1 MLKNIR
7 RLVVAQLDKKNIQQ
21 LLEAKKFDELRH
33 QFSCADPADVADVLD
48 ELESSELELVFSIL
62 DNEVA
67 SEVLSE
73 MDSEEIEDVLESLE
87 PSRLAKVME
96 EMAPDDA
103 ADLFNELDARDQSR
117 VLHFFDPEKKK
128 EIQELA
134 HYQEDTA
141 GGLMTPEFYAVS
153 SEVTVQQAIAAL
165 AEADYSDPITSVF
178 VVDKKRRLVGNISI
192 SELISKPAKALV
204 KEVVDPEPVFA
215 FVDED
220 QVEVAQKV
228 RKYDL
233 LVIPVVD
240 HDMKLIGR
248 ITVDDV
254 IDVIDEEASEDMARM
269 AGAPDIEHNESS
281 PLSIVRLRLPW
292 LLVTMVTGTLVSFVV
307 QKITGIQR
315 AVCLV
320 AFIPVILG
328 MGGNTGMQAT
338 AVTIRSIALGEIKF
352 SRLAGIFR
360 REMLVGAIMGT
371 VCGIII
377 AAVVWVNLIYFAKV
391 DPGISLVRLIA
402 VVACSMFSAMTFA
415 ALTGTVFPIVLHRLN
430 IDPAVAS
437 GPFVSTGND
446 LSASLIYLLMCYLM
460 LTA

>member
-1 MLKNIR
+1 M
-7 RLVVAQLDKKNIQQ
+7 AHLDKKNIQQ

-33 QFSCADPADVADVLD
+33 QFACTDPADVADALEELD
-48 ELESSELELVFSIL
+48 SNELELVFSIL

-73 MDSEEIEDVLESLE
+73 MDSEDVEDVLEKLP

-103 ADLFNELDARDQSR
+103 ADLFNELDAQEQNRI
-117 VLHFFDPEKKK
+117 LHFLDPDKKK

-134 HYQEDTA
+134 HYEEDSA
-141 GGLMTPEFYAVS
+141 GGLMTPEFCAVS
-153 SEVTVQQAIAAL
+153 SEATVQQAISAL
-165 AEADYSDPITSVF
+165 AAADYSDPITSVF
-178 VVDKKRRLVGNISI
+178 VVDQEGHLVGDINI
-192 SELISKPAKALV
+192 SELISKPGKSLV
-204 KEVVDPEPVFA
+204 KEVVDPDPVFA
-215 FVDED
+215 VVDED

-240 HDMKLIGR
+240 HDKKLIGR
-248 ITVDDV
+248 ITVDDI

-269 AGAPDIEHNESS
+269 AGAPDIEHKESS

-292 LLVTMVTGTLVSFVV
+292 LLITMVTGTLVSFII
-307 QKITGIQR
+307 QKITNIER

-360 REMLVGAIMGT
+360 REMLVGAMMGT
-371 VCGIII
+371 VCSIII
-377 AAVVWVNLIYFAKV
+377 AGVVWVNLTYFSRG
-391 DPGISLVRLIA
+391 DLGISLLRLIT
-402 VVACSMFSAMTFA
+402 VVGCSMFSAMTFA
-415 ALTGTVFPIVLHRLN
+415 ALTGTIFPIVLHRFN

-446 LSASLIYLLMCYLM
+446 LSASLIYLVMCYLM
-460 LTA
+460 LTV

>member
-1 MLKNIR
+1 M
-7 RLVVAQLDKKNIQQ
+7 AQLDTKNIQQ
-21 LLEAKKFDELRH
+21 LLEAKKFDELRQ

-48 ELESSELELVFSIL
+48 ELEGGDLELVFSIL

-73 MDSEEIEDVLESLE
+73 MDSEEIEDVLESIE

-103 ADLFNELDARDQSR
+103 ADLFNELDAREQSR
-117 VLHFFDPEKKK
+117 ILHFLDPEKKK

-134 HYQEDTA
+134 DYQEDTA
-141 GGLMTPEFYAVS
+141 GGLMTPEFCAVS
-153 SEVTVQQAIAAL
+153 SEVTVQQAIGAL

-178 VVDKKRRLVGNISI
+178 VVDKEGHLAGNIRI
-192 SELISKPAKALV
+192 SELISKPGKALV
-204 KEVVDPEPVFA
+204 KEVVDPDPVFA

-220 QVEVAQKV
+220 QVEVAHKV

-292 LLVTMVTGTLVSFVV
+292 LLITMVTGTLVSFVI
-307 QKITGIQR
+307 QKITGIER

-391 DPGISLVRLIA
+391 DPGISLARLIA

-415 ALTGTVFPIVLHRLN
+415 ALTGTVFPIILHRLN

>member
-1 MLKNIR
+1 M
-7 RLVVAQLDKKNIQQ
+7 AHLDKKNIQQ
-21 LLEAKKFDELRH
+21 LLEAKKFDELRQ
-33 QFSCADPADVADVLD
+33 QFSSTDPADVADALEELD
-48 ELESSELELVFSIL
+48 SSELELVFSIL
-62 DNEVA
+62 DNEAA

-73 MDSEEIEDVLESLE
+73 MDPEEVEDVIESLE
-87 PSRLAKVME
+87 PARLAKVME

-103 ADLFNELDARDQSR
+103 ADLFNELDAQEQNQI
-117 VLHFFDPEKKK
+117 LHFFDPVKKK

-134 HYQEDTA
+134 HYEEDSA
-141 GGLMTPEFYAVS
+141 GGLMTPEFCAVS
-153 SEVTVQQAIAAL
+153 SEATVQQAIGAL

-178 VVDKKRRLVGNISI
+178 VVDQKGLLVGDINI
-192 SELISKPAKALV
+192 SELISKPGKALV
-204 KEVVDPEPVFA
+204 KDVIDPDPVFA

-220 QVEVAQKV
+220 QMEVAQKV

-240 HDMKLIGR
+240 HDKKLIGR
-248 ITVDDV
+248 ITVDDI
-254 IDVIDEEASEDMARM
+254 IDVIDEEASEDIARM

-292 LLVTMVTGTLVSFVV
+292 LLITMVTGTLVSIVI
-307 QKITGIQR
+307 QKITNIKP

-371 VCGIII
+371 VCSIII
-377 AAVVWVNLIYFAKV
+377 AAVVWVNLIYFANF
-391 DPGISLVRLIA
+391 DPGISLFRLII

-415 ALTGTVFPIVLHRLN
+415 ALTGTVFPIVLHRFN

-446 LSASLIYLLMCYLM
+446 LSASLIYLVMCYLM
-460 LTA
+460 LTV

>member
-1 MLKNIR
+1 M
-7 RLVVAQLDKKNIQQ
+7 AHLDKKIIQQ
-21 LLEAKKFDELRH
+21 LLEDKKFDELRH
-33 QFSCADPADVADVLD
+33 QFSCTDPADVADVL
-48 ELESSELELVFSIL
+48 EEFESNELELVFSIL

-73 MDSEEIEDVLESLE
+73 MDSEEVEDVIYSLP

-103 ADLFNELDARDQSR
+103 ADLFNELDAKEQNRI
-117 VLHFFDPEKKK
+117 LHFFDPAKKK

-134 HYQEDTA
+134 LYEEDTA
-141 GGLMTPEFYAVS
+141 GGLMTPEFCAVS
-153 SEVTVQQAIAAL
+153 SEVTVQQAIGAL

-178 VVDKKRRLVGNISI
+178 VVDQQGHLVGDINI
-192 SELISKPAKALV
+192 SELISKPGKALV
-204 KEVVDPEPVFA
+204 KEVIDPDPVFA

-220 QVEVAQKV
+220 QMEVAQKV

-240 HDMKLIGR
+240 RDKKLIGR

-292 LLVTMVTGTLVSFVV
+292 LLITMVTGTLVSFVI
-307 QKITGIQR
+307 QKITDIDR

-371 VCGIII
+371 VCGVLISV
-377 AAVVWVNLIYFAKV
+377 VVWVNLSYFAKV
-391 DPGISLVRLIA
+391 DPGISLFRLIT

-446 LSASLIYLLMCYLM
+446 LSASLIYLVMCYFM
-460 LTA
+460 LVV

>member
-1 MLKNIR
+1 M
-7 RLVVAQLDKKNIQQ
+7 AQLDKKNIQQ
-21 LLEAKKFDELRH
+21 LLEAKKFDELRE
-33 QFSCADPADVADVLD
+33 QFSCADPADVADILD
-48 ELESSELELVFSIL
+48 ELESGELELVFSIL

-73 MDSEEIEDVLESLE
+73 MDSEEIEDVLESIE

-103 ADLFNELDARDQSR
+103 ADLFNELDAREQSK
-117 VLHFFDPEKKK
+117 VLRFFDPEKKK

-141 GGLMTPEFYAVS
+141 GGLMTPEFCAVS
-153 SEVTVQQAIAAL
+153 SEVTVQQAIRSL

-178 VVDKKRRLVGNISI
+178 VVDKDGRLVGNISI
-192 SELISKPAKALV
+192 SELIAKPGKALV

-248 ITVDDV
+248 ITVDDI

-292 LLVTMVTGTLVSFVV
+292 LLVTMVTGTLVSFII
-307 QKITGIQR
+307 QKITGIER
-315 AVCLV
+315 AVYLV

-360 REMLVGAIMGT
+360 REVLVGAIMGT

-377 AAVVWVNLIYFAKV
+377 AAVVWVNLIYFAKI
-391 DPGISLVRLIA
+391 DPGISLLRLIA
-402 VVACSMFSAMTFA
+402 VVACSMFCAMTFA

>member
-1 MLKNIR
+1 M
-7 RLVVAQLDKKNIQQ
+7 AQLDKNNIQQ
-21 LLEAKKFDELRH
+21 LLEAKKFDELRK
-33 QFSCADPADVADVLD
+33 QFSCADPADVADILD
-48 ELESSELELVFSIL
+48 ELESDELELVFSIL

-103 ADLFNELDARDQSR
+103 ADLFNEMDAREQSR
-117 VLHFFDPEKKK
+117 ILHFFDPEKKK

-134 HYQEDTA
+134 HYQEDSA
-141 GGLMTPEFYAVS
+141 GGLMTPEFCAVS
-153 SEVTVQQAIAAL
+153 SEVTVQEAIGAL

-178 VVDKKRRLVGNISI
+178 VIDKDGHLVGNISI
-192 SELISKPAKALV
+192 SELISKPGKALV
-204 KEVVDPEPVFA
+204 KEVIAPDPVFV

-254 IDVIDEEASEDMARM
+254 IDVIDEEASEDMAWM

-292 LLVTMVTGTLVSFVV
+292 LLVTMVTGTLVSFVI
-307 QKITGIQR
+307 QKITGIER

-338 AVTIRSIALGEIKF
+338 AVTIRSIALGEIKI

-377 AAVVWVNLIYFAKV
+377 AAVVWVNLIYFAKI
-391 DPGISLVRLIA
+391 DPGISLLRLIA

-415 ALTGTVFPIVLHRLN
+415 ALTGTVFPILLHRLN

>member
-1 MLKNIR
+1 M
-7 RLVVAQLDKKNIQQ
+7 AHLDKKNIQQ
-21 LLEAKKFDELRH
+21 LLDAKKFDELRF
-33 QFSCADPADVADVLD
+33 QFSCTDPADVADALD
-48 ELESSELELVFSIL
+48 ELDSSELELVFSIL
-62 DNEVA
+62 DNEAA

-73 MDSEEIEDVLESLE
+73 MDSDEIEDVLESL
-87 PSRLAKVME
+87 PPARLAKVME

-103 ADLFNELDARDQSR
+103 ADLFNELDIQEQNKI
-117 VLHFFDPEKKK
+117 LHFLDPVKKK

-134 HYQEDTA
+134 HYEEDSA
-141 GGLMTPEFYAVS
+141 GGLMTPEFCAVS
-153 SEVTVQQAIAAL
+153 SEATVQQAIGAL
-165 AEADYSDPITSVF
+165 VEADYSDPITSVF
-178 VVDKKRRLVGNISI
+178 VVDQEGHLVGDINI
-192 SELISKPAKALV
+192 SELISKAGKSLV
-204 KEVVDPEPVFA
+204 KEVIDPDPVFA

-220 QVEVAQKV
+220 QVEVAHKV

-240 HDMKLIGR
+240 HNKKLIGR
-248 ITVDDV
+248 ITVDDI

-292 LLVTMVTGTLVSFVV
+292 LLITMVTGTLVSFVI
-307 QKITGIQR
+307 QKITSIER

-360 REMLVGAIMGT
+360 REMFVGAMMGT
-371 VCGIII
+371 VCSIIV
-377 AAVVWVNLIYFAKV
+377 AGVVWINLMYFSKF
-391 DPGISLVRLIA
+391 DPEISLLRLIA
-402 VVACSMFSAMTFA
+402 VVGCSMFSAMTFA
-415 ALTGTVFPIVLHRLN
+415 ALTGTVFPIVLHRFN

-446 LSASLIYLLMCYLM
+446 LSASLIYLVMCYLM
-460 LTA
+460 LTI

>member
-1 MLKNIR
+1 
-7 RLVVAQLDKKNIQQ
+7 VAHLDKKNIQR
-21 LLEAKKFDELRH
+21 LLETKKFDELRQ
-33 QFSCADPADVADVLD
+33 QFSCTDPADVADALD
-48 ELESSELELVFSIL
+48 ELDSEELEQVFSIL

-73 MDSEEIEDVLESLE
+73 MDSDDVEDVIYRLP
-87 PSRLAKVME
+87 PSRLAKVMQ

-103 ADLFNELDARDQSR
+103 ADLFNELDIQDRNK
-117 VLHFFDPEKKK
+117 VLHFFAPAKKK

-141 GGLMTPEFYAVS
+141 GGLMTPEFCAVS
-153 SEVTVQQAIAAL
+153 SEATVQQAISAL
-165 AEADYSDPITSVF
+165 AKADYSDPVTSVF
-178 VVDKKRRLVGNISI
+178 VVDKEARLVGTITI
-192 SELISKPAKALV
+192 SELIAKPGSSLV
-204 KEVVDPEPVFA
+204 KEVVEPDPVFA
-215 FVDED
+215 YVDED
-220 QVEVAQKV
+220 QVDVAHKV

-240 HDMKLIGR
+240 HEKRLIGR
-248 ITVDDV
+248 ITVDDI
-254 IDVIDEEASEDMARM
+254 IDVIDEEAAEDMARM

-281 PLSIVRLRLPW
+281 PVSIVRLRLPW

-307 QKITGIQR
+307 QKITSIER

-320 AFIPVILG
+320 AFVPVILG

-371 VCGIII
+371 VCSVII
-377 AAVVWVNLIYFAKV
+377 AGVVWINLTFFAKA
-391 DPGISLVRLIA
+391 DMGISLIRLIL
-402 VVACSMFSAMTFA
+402 VVGCSMFCAMTFA
-415 ALTGTVFPIVLHRLN
+415 ALTGTVFPIVLHRFN

>member
-1 MLKNIR
+1 M
-7 RLVVAQLDKKNIQQ
+7 AHLDKKNIQQ
-21 LLEAKKFDELRH
+21 LLEAKNFDELRQ
-33 QFSCADPADVADVLD
+33 QFSSTDPADVADALEELD
-48 ELESSELELVFSIL
+48 SSELELVFSIL
-62 DNEVA
+62 DNEAA

-73 MDSEEIEDVLESLE
+73 MDLEEVEDVIESLE
-87 PSRLAKVME
+87 PARLAKVME

-103 ADLFNELDARDQSR
+103 ADLFNELDAQEQNQI
-117 VLHFFDPEKKK
+117 LHFFDPVKKK

-134 HYQEDTA
+134 HYEEDSA
-141 GGLMTPEFYAVS
+141 GGLMTPEFCAVP
-153 SEVTVQQAIAAL
+153 SEVTVQQAIGAL

-178 VVDKKRRLVGNISI
+178 VVDQKGILVGDINI
-192 SELISKPAKALV
+192 SELISKPGKSLV
-204 KEVVDPEPVFA
+204 KDVIDPDPVFA

-233 LVIPVVD
+233 LVIPVVN
-240 HDMKLIGR
+240 HDKKLIGR
-248 ITVDDV
+248 ITVDDI
-254 IDVIDEEASEDMARM
+254 IDVIDEEASEDIARM

-292 LLVTMVTGTLVSFVV
+292 LLITMVTGTLVSIVI
-307 QKITGIQR
+307 QKISSIER

-371 VCGIII
+371 VCSIII
-377 AAVVWVNLIYFAKV
+377 AVVVWGNLIYFANIE
-391 DPGISLVRLIA
+391 PSISLFRLII

-415 ALTGTVFPIVLHRLN
+415 ALTGTVFPIVLHRFN

-446 LSASLIYLLMCYLM
+446 LSASLIYLMMCYLM
-460 LTA
+460 LTV

>member
-1 MLKNIR
+1 M
-7 RLVVAQLDKKNIQQ
+7 AQLDTKNIQQ
-21 LLEAKKFDELRH
+21 LLEAKKFDELRQ

-48 ELESSELELVFSIL
+48 ELDGGDLELVFSIL

-73 MDSEEIEDVLESLE
+73 MDSEEIEDVLESIE

-103 ADLFNELDARDQSR
+103 ADLFNELDAREQSR
-117 VLHFFDPEKKK
+117 ILHFLDPEKKK

-134 HYQEDTA
+134 DYQEDTA
-141 GGLMTPEFYAVS
+141 GGLMTPEFCAVS
-153 SEVTVQQAIAAL
+153 SEVTVQQAIGAL

-178 VVDKKRRLVGNISI
+178 VVDKEGHLAGNIRI
-192 SELISKPAKALV
+192 SELISKPGKALV
-204 KEVVDPEPVFA
+204 KEVVDPDPVFA

-220 QVEVAQKV
+220 QVEVAHKV

-292 LLVTMVTGTLVSFVV
+292 LLITMVTGTLVSFVI
-307 QKITGIQR
+307 QKITGIER

-360 REMLVGAIMGT
+360 REMLVGAMMGT
-371 VCGIII
+371 VCGMII

-391 DPGISLVRLIA
+391 DPGISLARLIA

-415 ALTGTVFPIVLHRLN
+415 ALTGTVFPIILHRLN

>member
-1 MLKNIR
+1 
-7 RLVVAQLDKKNIQQ
+7 
-21 LLEAKKFDELRH
+21 
-33 QFSCADPADVADVLD
+33 
-48 ELESSELELVFSIL
+48 
-62 DNEVA
+62 
-67 SEVLSE
+67 
-73 MDSEEIEDVLESLE
+73 
-87 PSRLAKVME
+87 
-96 EMAPDDA
+96 
-103 ADLFNELDARDQSR
+103 
-117 VLHFFDPEKKK
+117 
-128 EIQELA
+128 
-134 HYQEDTA
+134 
-141 GGLMTPEFYAVS
+141 
-153 SEVTVQQAIAAL
+153 L

-178 VVDKKRRLVGNISI
+178 VVDQEGHLVGDINI
-192 SELISKPAKALV
+192 SELISKPGKFLV
-204 KEVVDPEPVFA
+204 KEVIDPDPVFA
-215 FVDED
+215 VVDED

-233 LVIPVVD
+233 LVIPVVN
-240 HDMKLIGR
+240 HDKKLIGR
-248 ITVDDV
+248 ITVDDI

-292 LLVTMVTGTLVSFVV
+292 LLITMVTGTLVSFVV
-307 QKITGIQR
+307 QKITGIER

-371 VCGIII
+371 VCSIII
-377 AAVVWVNLIYFAKV
+377 AGVVWVNLTYFSIV
-391 DPGISLVRLIA
+391 DPGISLLRLII
-402 VVACSMFSAMTFA
+402 VVGCSMFSAMTFA
-415 ALTGTVFPIVLHRLN
+415 ALTGTVFPIVLHRFN

-446 LSASLIYLLMCYLM
+446 LSASLIYLMMCYLM
-460 LTA
+460 LTV

>member
-1 MLKNIR
+1 MT
-7 RLVVAQLDKKNIQQ
+7 QLDTKNIQQ
-21 LLEAKKFDELRH
+21 LLEAKKFDELRQ

-48 ELESSELELVFSIL
+48 ELEGGDLELVFSIL

-73 MDSEEIEDVLESLE
+73 MDSEEIEDVLESIE

-103 ADLFNELDARDQSR
+103 ADLFNELDAREQSR
-117 VLHFFDPEKKK
+117 VLHFLDPEKKK

-134 HYQEDTA
+134 DYQEDTA
-141 GGLMTPEFYAVS
+141 GGLMTPEFCAVS
-153 SEVTVQQAIAAL
+153 SEVTVQQAIGAL

-178 VVDKKRRLVGNISI
+178 VVDKEGHLAGNIRI
-192 SELISKPAKALV
+192 SELISKPGKALV
-204 KEVVDPEPVFA
+204 KEVVDPDPVFA

-220 QVEVAQKV
+220 QVEVAHKV

-248 ITVDDV
+248 ITVDDA

-292 LLVTMVTGTLVSFVV
+292 LLITMVTGTLVSFVI
-307 QKITGIQR
+307 QKITGIER

-328 MGGNTGMQAT
+328 MGG
-338 AVTIRSIALGEIKF
+338 IPECR
-352 SRLAGIFR
+352 RL
-360 REMLVGAIMGT
+360 L
-371 VCGIII
+371 
-377 AAVVWVNLIYFAKV
+377 
-391 DPGISLVRLIA
+391 
-402 VVACSMFSAMTFA
+402 
-415 ALTGTVFPIVLHRLN
+415 
-430 IDPAVAS
+430 
-437 GPFVSTGND
+437 
-446 LSASLIYLLMCYLM
+446 
-460 LTA
+460 

>member
-1 MLKNIR
+1 M
-7 RLVVAQLDKKNIQQ
+7 AQLDKKNIQQ

-62 DNEVA
+62 DNEAA
-67 SEVLSE
+67 SELLSE

-103 ADLFNELDARDQSR
+103 ADLFNELDARDQNR
-117 VLHFFDPEKKK
+117 VMHFFDPEKKK
-128 EIQELA
+128 EIQALA
-134 HYQEDTA
+134 DYQEDTA
-141 GGLMTPEFYAVS
+141 GGLMTPEFYSVS
-153 SEVTVQQAIAAL
+153 SEVTVQQAIKAL
-165 AEADYSDPITSVF
+165 AEAEFSDPVTSVF
-178 VVDKKRRLVGNISI
+178 VVDKKGRLVGNISI
-192 SELISKPAKALV
+192 SELISKPGKALV
-204 KEVVDPEPVFA
+204 REVVDPDPVFA
-215 FVDED
+215 LVDED

-248 ITVDDV
+248 ITVDDI

-307 QKITGIQR
+307 QKITGIER

-377 AAVVWVNLIYFAKV
+377 AAVVWVNLIYFVKL
-391 DPGISLVRLIA
+391 DPGISLMRLIA

>member
-1 MLKNIR
+1 MSH
-7 RLVVAQLDKKNIQQ
+7 LDEKHIHQ
-21 LLEAKKFDELRH
+21 LLEEKKFDELRH
-33 QFSCADPADVADVLD
+33 QFSCADPADVADILD
-48 ELESSELELVFSIL
+48 ELESNEVELVFSIL
-62 DNEVA
+62 DNEIA

-73 MDSEEIEDVLESLE
+73 MDSEEVEEVIDSLP

-103 ADLFNELDARDQSR
+103 ADLFNELDAAEQNKI
-117 VLHFFDPEKKK
+117 LHLLDPVKKK
-128 EIQELA
+128 EIQKLA
-134 HYQEDTA
+134 LYEEDTA
-141 GGLMTPEFYAVS
+141 GGLMTPEFCAVS
-153 SEVTVQQAIAAL
+153 SESTVQEAIKSL
-165 AEADYSDPITSVF
+165 AEADYSDPVSSVF
-178 VVDKKRRLVGNISI
+178 AVDKQGHLVGDINI
-192 SELISKPAKALV
+192 SELISKPGKALV
-204 KEVVDPEPVFA
+204 KDVVDIEPVYA
-215 FVDED
+215 VVDED
-220 QVEVAQKV
+220 QVDVAQKV

-240 HDMKLIGR
+240 HEKRLIGR
-248 ITVDDV
+248 ITVDDI

-292 LLVTMVTGTLVSFVV
+292 LLVTMVTGTLVSFVI
-307 QKITGIQR
+307 QKITGIER

-320 AFIPVILG
+320 AFVPVILG

-371 VCGIII
+371 VCGVLI
-377 AAVVWVNLIYFAKV
+377 AAVVWINLSYFAKV
-391 DPGISLVRLIA
+391 DPGISLVRLIT

-460 LTA
+460 LAA

>member
-1 MLKNIR
+1 M
-7 RLVVAQLDKKNIQQ
+7 AHLDKKNIQH
-21 LLEAKKFDELRH
+21 LLDAKKFDELRH
-33 QFSCADPADVADVLD
+33 QFSCTDPADVADAIEELD
-48 ELESSELELVFSIL
+48 SDEQELVFSIL
-62 DNEVA
+62 DNEIA

-73 MDSEEIEDVLESLE
+73 MDPEDIEEVLEKLP

-103 ADLFNELDARDQSR
+103 ADLFNDLDTQEQNRI
-117 VLHFFDPEKKK
+117 LHFLEPSKKK

-134 HYQEDTA
+134 HYEEDSA
-141 GGLMTPEFYAVS
+141 GGLMTPEFCAVS
-153 SEVTVQQAIAAL
+153 SEATVQQAISAL

-178 VVDKKRRLVGNISI
+178 VVDKEGHLVGDINI
-192 SELISKPAKALV
+192 SELISKPGKSLV
-204 KEVVDPEPVFA
+204 KEVVDPDPVFA
-215 FVDED
+215 VVDED

-240 HDMKLIGR
+240 HDKKLIGR
-248 ITVDDV
+248 ITVDDI

-292 LLVTMVTGTLVSFVV
+292 LLITMVTGTLVSFII
-307 QKITGIQR
+307 QKITNIER

-371 VCGIII
+371 VCSIII
-377 AAVVWVNLIYFAKV
+377 AGVVWINLTYFARI
-391 DPGISLVRLIA
+391 DSGISLIRLIT
-402 VVACSMFSAMTFA
+402 VVGCSMFSAMTFA
-415 ALTGTVFPIVLHRLN
+415 ALTGTIFPIVLHRFN

-446 LSASLIYLLMCYLM
+446 LSASLIYLVMCYLM
-460 LTA
+460 LTI

>member
-1 MLKNIR
+1 M
-7 RLVVAQLDKKNIQQ
+7 AQLDTKNIQQ
-21 LLEAKKFDELRH
+21 LLEAKKFDELRQ

-48 ELESSELELVFSIL
+48 ELDGGDLELVFSIL

-73 MDSEEIEDVLESLE
+73 MDSEEIEDVLESIE

-103 ADLFNELDARDQSR
+103 ADLFNELDAREQSR
-117 VLHFFDPEKKK
+117 ILHFLDPEKKK

-134 HYQEDTA
+134 DYQEDTA
-141 GGLMTPEFYAVS
+141 GGLMTPEFCAVS
-153 SEVTVQQAIAAL
+153 SEVTVQQAIGAL

-178 VVDKKRRLVGNISI
+178 VVDKEGHLAGNIRI
-192 SELISKPAKALV
+192 SELISKPGKALV
-204 KEVVDPEPVFA
+204 KEVVDPDPVFA

-220 QVEVAQKV
+220 QVEVAHKV

-292 LLVTMVTGTLVSFVV
+292 LLITMVTGTLVSFVI
-307 QKITGIQR
+307 QKITGIER

-371 VCGIII
+371 VCGMII

>member
-1 MLKNIR
+1 M
-7 RLVVAQLDKKNIQQ
+7 AHLDEKHIQQ
-21 LLEAKKFDELRH
+21 LLEDKKFDELRH

-48 ELESSELELVFSIL
+48 ELESNKLELVFSIL

-73 MDSEEIEDVLESLE
+73 MDSEEVEELIDSL
-87 PSRLAKVME
+87 PPARLAKVME

-103 ADLFNELDARDQSR
+103 ADLFNELEASEQSKI
-117 VLHFFDPEKKK
+117 LHFLDPAKKK
-128 EIQELA
+128 EIQGLA
-134 HYQEDTA
+134 LYEEDTA
-141 GGLMTPEFYAVS
+141 GGLMTPEFCVVS
-153 SEVTVQQAIAAL
+153 SEATVQQAIGAL
-165 AEADYSDPITSVF
+165 AAADYSDPISSVF
-178 VVDKKRRLVGNISI
+178 VVDKQGHLVGDINI
-192 SELISKPAKALV
+192 SELISKPGKALV
-204 KEVVDPEPVFA
+204 KEVVDPDPVFA
-215 FVDED
+215 VVDED
-220 QVEVAQKV
+220 QVDVAQKV

-240 HDMKLIGR
+240 HDKKLIGR
-248 ITVDDV
+248 ITVDDI
-254 IDVIDEEASEDMARM
+254 IDVIDEEASEDMAWM

-292 LLVTMVTGTLVSFVV
+292 LLITMVTGTLVSFVI
-307 QKITGIQR
+307 QKITNIER

-320 AFIPVILG
+320 AFVPVILG

-371 VCGIII
+371 VCGVLI
-377 AAVVWVNLIYFAKV
+377 AAVVWINLSYFAKV
-391 DPGISLVRLIA
+391 DPGISLPRLIT

-446 LSASLIYLLMCYLM
+446 LSASLIYLVMCYLM
-460 LTA
+460 LAA

>member
-1 MLKNIR
+1 M
-7 RLVVAQLDKKNIQQ
+7 AHLDKKNVQE

-33 QFSCADPADVADVLD
+33 QFSCTDPADVADVLD
-48 ELESSELELVFSIL
+48 ELESNELELVFSIL

-73 MDSEEIEDVLESLE
+73 MDSEEIEDVIESLA

-103 ADLFNELDARDQSR
+103 ADLFNDLDIQEQNRI
-117 VLHFFDPEKKK
+117 LHFFAPAKKK

-134 HYQEDTA
+134 HYEEDTA
-141 GGLMTPEFYAVS
+141 GGLMTPEFCAVS
-153 SEVTVQQAIAAL
+153 SEATVQQAIGAL
-165 AEADYSDPITSVF
+165 AEQDTSDPITSVF
-178 VVDKKRRLVGNISI
+178 VIDKDGHLVGDINI
-192 SELISKPAKALV
+192 SELISKPGKALV
-204 KEVVDPEPVFA
+204 KEVIDPDPVFA
-215 FVDED
+215 LVDED
-220 QVEVAQKV
+220 QMEVAQKV

-240 HDMKLIGR
+240 HNKKLIGR
-248 ITVDDV
+248 ITVDDI
-254 IDVIDEEASEDMARM
+254 IDVIDEEASEDIAHM

-292 LLVTMVTGTLVSFVV
+292 LLITMVTGTLVSFVI
-307 QKITGIQR
+307 QKITSIES
-315 AVCLV
+315 AICLV

-371 VCGIII
+371 VCSIII
-377 AAVVWVNLIYFAKV
+377 AGVVWVNLIYFA
-391 DPGISLVRLIA
+391 DAAPAISLFRLIT
-402 VVACSMFSAMTFA
+402 VVSCSMFIAMTFA
-415 ALTGTVFPIVLHRLN
+415 ALTGTVFPIVLHRFN

-446 LSASLIYLLMCYLM
+446 LSASLIYLVMCYLM
-460 LTA
+460 LNV

>member
-1 MLKNIR
+1 MSHLNKE
-7 RLVVAQLDKKNIQQ
+7 NIQQ
-21 LLEAKKFDELRH
+21 LLEEKKFDELRLKFAH
-33 QFSCADPADVADVLD
+33 TDPADVADVLD
-48 ELESSELELVFSIL
+48 ELESDELEKVFSIL

-73 MDSEEIEDVLESLE
+73 MDSDEIEDFIESIP

-103 ADLFNELDARDQSR
+103 ADLFNELDVREQNR
-117 VLHFFDPEKKK
+117 ILHFFDPEKKK

-134 HYQEDTA
+134 HYDEETA
-141 GGLMTPEFYAVS
+141 GGLMTPEFCAVS
-153 SEVTVQQAIAAL
+153 SEATVQQAISAL

-178 VVDKKRRLVGNISI
+178 VIDKNGRLAGNINI
-192 SELISKPAKALV
+192 SELISKSGKALV
-204 KEVVDPEPVFA
+204 KDVVDPEPVFA
-215 FVDED
+215 VVDDDRE
-220 QVEVAQKV
+220 EIAHKV

-240 HDMKLIGR
+240 HDRKLIGR
-248 ITVDDV
+248 ITVDDI
-254 IDVIDEEASEDMARM
+254 IDAIDEEAAEDMAHM
-269 AGAPDIEHNESS
+269 AGAPDIEFNESS

-292 LLVTMVTGTLVSFVV
+292 LLVTMVTGTIVSFVV
-307 QKITGIQR
+307 QKITGIER

-338 AVTIRSIALGEIKF
+338 AVTVRSIALGEIKF
-352 SRLAGIFR
+352 SSLAGVFR

-371 VCGIII
+371 VCSIII
-377 AAVVWVNLIYFAKV
+377 SGVVWVNLTYFSHHSP
-391 DPGISLVRLIA
+391 DISLLRLIA
-402 VVACSMFSAMTFA
+402 VVGSSMFSAMTFA
-415 ALTGTVFPIVLHRLN
+415 ALTGTVLPIVLHHFK

-446 LSASLIYLLMCYLM
+446 LSASLIYLFMCYL
-460 LTA
+460 LLSL

>member
-1 MLKNIR
+1 M
-7 RLVVAQLDKKNIQQ
+7 AHLDKKHIQQ
-21 LLEAKKFDELRH
+21 LLEDKKFDELRH

-48 ELESSELELVFSIL
+48 ELESNELELVFSIL

-73 MDSEEIEDVLESLE
+73 MDSEEVEELIDSL
-87 PSRLAKVME
+87 PPARLAKVME

-103 ADLFNELDARDQSR
+103 ADLFNELEASEQSKI
-117 VLHFFDPEKKK
+117 LHFLDPAKKK
-128 EIQELA
+128 EIQGLA
-134 HYQEDTA
+134 LYEEDTA
-141 GGLMTPEFYAVS
+141 GGLMTPEFCAVS
-153 SEVTVQQAIAAL
+153 SEATVQQAIGSL
-165 AEADYSDPITSVF
+165 AEADYSDPISSVF
-178 VVDKKRRLVGNISI
+178 VVDKQGHLVGDINI
-192 SELISKPAKALV
+192 SELISKPGKALV
-204 KEVVDPEPVFA
+204 KEVVDPDPVFA
-215 FVDED
+215 VVDED
-220 QVEVAQKV
+220 QVDVAQKV

-240 HDMKLIGR
+240 HDKKLIGR
-248 ITVDDV
+248 ITVDDI
-254 IDVIDEEASEDMARM
+254 IDVIDEEASEDMAWM

-292 LLVTMVTGTLVSFVV
+292 LLITMVTGTLVSFVI
-307 QKITGIQR
+307 QKITNIER

-320 AFIPVILG
+320 AFVPVILG

-371 VCGIII
+371 VYGVLI
-377 AAVVWVNLIYFAKV
+377 AAVVWINLSYSAKV
-391 DPGISLVRLIA
+391 DPGISLTRLIT

-446 LSASLIYLLMCYLM
+446 LSASLIYLVMCYLM
-460 LTA
+460 LAA

>member
-1 MLKNIR
+1 M
-7 RLVVAQLDKKNIQQ
+7 AQLDTKNIQQ
-21 LLEAKKFDELRH
+21 LLEAKKFDELRQ

-48 ELESSELELVFSIL
+48 ELDGGDLELVFSIL

-73 MDSEEIEDVLESLE
+73 MDSEEIEDVLESIE

-103 ADLFNELDARDQSR
+103 ADLFNELDAREQSR
-117 VLHFFDPEKKK
+117 ILHFLDPEKKK

-134 HYQEDTA
+134 DYQEDTA
-141 GGLMTPEFYAVS
+141 GGLMTPEFCAVS
-153 SEVTVQQAIAAL
+153 SEVTVQQAIGAL

-178 VVDKKRRLVGNISI
+178 VVDKEGHLAGNIRI
-192 SELISKPAKALV
+192 SELISKPGKALV
-204 KEVVDPEPVFA
+204 KEVVDPDPVFA

-220 QVEVAQKV
+220 QVEVAHKV

-292 LLVTMVTGTLVSFVV
+292 LLITMVTGTLVSFVI
-307 QKITGIQR
+307 QKITGIER

-371 VCGIII
+371 VCGMII

-415 ALTGTVFPIVLHRLN
+415 ALTGTIFPIVLHRLN

>member
-1 MLKNIR
+1 M
-7 RLVVAQLDKKNIQQ
+7 AHLDKKNIQQ
-21 LLEAKKFDELRH
+21 LLETKKFDELRD

-73 MDSEEIEDVLESLE
+73 MDSEEIEDILESLH

-103 ADLFNELDARDQSR
+103 ADLFNEMDVQEQNRI
-117 VLHFFDPEKKK
+117 LHFFDPAKKK

-134 HYQEDTA
+134 LYREDTA

-153 SEVTVQQAIAAL
+153 SEDTVRQAIGAL

-178 VVDKKRRLVGNISI
+178 VVDKEGRLVGNISI
-192 SELISKPAKALV
+192 SELISKPGKALV
-204 KEVVDPEPVFA
+204 KEVVDPNPVFA

-220 QVEVAQKV
+220 QVEVAHKV

-240 HDMKLIGR
+240 RDKKLIGR
-248 ITVDDV
+248 ITVDDI
-254 IDVIDEEASEDMARM
+254 IDVIDEEASEDMAWM

-292 LLVTMVTGTLVSFVV
+292 LLVTMVTGTLVSFII
-307 QKITGIQR
+307 QKITSIER

-360 REMLVGAIMGT
+360 REMLVGAMMGT
-371 VCGIII
+371 VCSIII
-377 AAVVWVNLIYFAKV
+377 AAVVWINLMYFAKV
-391 DPGISLVRLIA
+391 DPGISLVRLIM
-402 VVACSMFSAMTFA
+402 VVTCSMFSAMTFA

-446 LSASLIYLLMCYLM
+446 LSASLIYLVMCYLM
-460 LTA
+460 LTV

>member
-1 MLKNIR
+1 M
-7 RLVVAQLDKKNIQQ
+7 AHLDKKNIQQ
-21 LLEAKKFDELRH
+21 LLESKKFEELRH

-48 ELESSELELVFSIL
+48 ELESNELELVFSIL

-73 MDSEEIEDVLESLE
+73 MDPDEIEDVLDHLS

-103 ADLFNELDARDQSR
+103 ADLFNDLNAQEQNRILR
-117 VLHFFDPEKKK
+117 FFDPAKKK

-134 HYQEDTA
+134 HYEEDTA
-141 GGLMTPEFYAVS
+141 GGLMTPEFCAVS
-153 SEVTVQQAIAAL
+153 SVATVQQAISGL
-165 AEADYSDPITSVF
+165 AESDYSDPITSVF
-178 VVDKKRRLVGNISI
+178 VIDKQGCLVGDINI
-192 SELISKPAKALV
+192 SELISKPGKALV
-204 KEVVDPEPVFA
+204 KDVVDPDPVFA

-220 QVEVAQKV
+220 QVDVAQKV

-233 LVIPVVD
+233 LVIPVID
-240 HDMKLIGR
+240 HNRKLIGR
-248 ITVDDV
+248 ITVDDI

-269 AGAPDIEHNESS
+269 AGAPDIEYNESS

-307 QKITGIQR
+307 QKITGIER

-360 REMLVGAIMGT
+360 REMLVGAMMGT
-371 VCGIII
+371 VCSIII
-377 AAVVWVNLIYFAKV
+377 AAVVWVNLMYFSKV
-391 DPGISLVRLIA
+391 DPGISLIRLIT

-415 ALTGTVFPIVLHRLN
+415 ALTGTVFPIVLHRLK

-446 LSASLIYLLMCYLM
+446 LSASLIYLFMCYLM
-460 LTA
+460 LTV

>member
-1 MLKNIR
+1 MAHLN
-7 RLVVAQLDKKNIQQ
+7 KKNIQQ

-33 QFSCADPADVADVLD
+33 QFSCTDPADVADALD
-48 ELESSELELVFSIL
+48 ELDSDELEMVFSIL
-62 DNEVA
+62 DNEIA

-73 MDSEEIEDVLESLE
+73 MDPDEIEDVLDRLP

-103 ADLFNELDARDQSR
+103 ADLFNDLDTQEQNQI
-117 VLHFFDPEKKK
+117 LHFFDPEKKK

-134 HYQEDTA
+134 HYEEDTA
-141 GGLMTPEFYAVS
+141 GGLMTPEFCAVS
-153 SEVTVQQAIAAL
+153 SEATVQQAIGAL

-178 VVDKKRRLVGNISI
+178 VVDQEGHLVGDINI
-192 SELISKPAKALV
+192 SELISKPGKALV
-204 KEVVDPEPVFA
+204 KEVIDPDPVFT

-220 QVEVAQKV
+220 QMEVAQKV

-240 HDMKLIGR
+240 HDKKLIGR
-248 ITVDDV
+248 ITVDDI
-254 IDVIDEEASEDMARM
+254 IDVIDEEASEDIARM

-292 LLVTMVTGTLVSFVV
+292 LLITMVTGTLVSVV
-307 QKITGIQR
+307 IQKITNIEH

-371 VCGIII
+371 VCSIII
-377 AAVVWVNLIYFAKV
+377 AAVVWVNLTYFGNT
-391 DPGISLVRLIA
+391 DPGISLLRLII

-415 ALTGTVFPIVLHRLN
+415 ALTGTVFPIVLHRFN

-446 LSASLIYLLMCYLM
+446 LSASLIYLVMCYLM
-460 LTA
+460 LTV

>member
-1 MLKNIR
+1 M
-7 RLVVAQLDKKNIQQ
+7 AHLDKKIIQQ
-21 LLEAKKFDELRH
+21 LLEDKKFDELRY
-33 QFSCADPADVADVLD
+33 QFSCTDPADVADVL
-48 ELESSELELVFSIL
+48 EEFESNELELVFSIL

-73 MDSEEIEDVLESLE
+73 MDSEEVEDVIDSLP

-103 ADLFNELDARDQSR
+103 ADLFNELDASEQNRI
-117 VLHFFDPEKKK
+117 LHFFDPAKKK

-134 HYQEDTA
+134 LYEEDTA
-141 GGLMTPEFYAVS
+141 GGLMTPEFCAVS
-153 SEVTVQQAIAAL
+153 SEATVQQAIGAL

-178 VVDKKRRLVGNISI
+178 VVDQQGHLVGDINI
-192 SELISKPAKALV
+192 SELISKPGKALV
-204 KEVVDPEPVFA
+204 KEVIDPDPVSA

-220 QVEVAQKV
+220 QMEVAQKV

-240 HDMKLIGR
+240 RDKKLIGR

-292 LLVTMVTGTLVSFVV
+292 LLITMVTGTLVSFVI
-307 QKITGIQR
+307 QKITDIER

-371 VCGIII
+371 VCGVLISV
-377 AAVVWVNLIYFAKV
+377 VVWVNLSYFAKV
-391 DPGISLVRLIA
+391 EPGISLFKLIT

-446 LSASLIYLLMCYLM
+446 LSASLIYLVMCYFM
-460 LTA
+460 LVV